1 MFNFFKKYL
10 RREDE
15 PSQRPSPLAAPS
27 AFKQSLLS
35 LEQRLMFDAAAAA
48 TAAEVKSEQVAQDQA
63 EAAVSSEGA
72 VDRTTPEQQASQ
84 ELLSAMA
91 SYSPGESATEVV
103 FVDPTVP
110 DYQTLVAGMG
120 PNVDVVV
127 LDASRDGVEQIA
139 ESLAGRS
146 GIDAIHLISHGD
158 AGTLQLGTGT
168 LNAESMSTRYADAF
182 ATIQQSLSE
191 QADILV
197 YGCNFAEGEVGQE
210 AVARLAELTGA
221 DVEASDDLT
230 GYASLGGDWVLEVK
244 AGAIETRIAIDDQTQ
259 MNWVGLLGAPVLD
272 ASKSPTLTP
281 LNEDAGAPSGAV
293 GTLVS
298 SLVDFAS
305 PSGQVDNVTDGDAG
319 AKLGIAIT
327 GANTSNGTWWFSTND
342 GATWSTLGAVS
353 DASARLLAGDGTARI
368 YFQANADYNGT
379 MSDAITFHAWDQ
391 TSGINGGTGS
401 LITTSTVLDQFT
413 TVSYS
418 NNDGTVKWGGS
429 WQELGEADGTGG
441 GMVMVNSYAGLT
453 DNSLQIETDFL
464 SRGASRQVDLS
475 AVTSAT
481 LSFDYIREPGGG
493 TKGAVSVEVY
503 DGKTWATLQTF
514 AIDATDGKAQSY
526 KADISAYANANTQI
540 RFIVSGSDSMGRLHV
555 DNIQVAG
562 TGTGGGATAY
572 STMSDTAALTV
583 TAVND
588 APADLSL
595 SASTVAENAANGT
608 VVGTI
613 SGTDPDSGDTK
624 AYSLTDT
631 AGGRF
636 AINSSTGVL
645 TVANGALLNYE
656 SATSHNV
663 TARVTDSGGLTYD
676 EIFTINLTNVNEAP
690 TGTDATITVTED
702 TARTLTT
709 ADFGFSDVD
718 AGESLSAVR
727 IDTVPGAGTL
737 TLSGVSVTAGQV
749 VTAADI
755 SAGNLLFTPA
765 ANATGAGYAT
775 VTFSVRDSANAYDS
789 APNTLTINVTAVND
803 APISTGGSATGV
815 EDTPLVLTWGQ
826 FNVSDVDSA
835 MTANSAVQIQ
845 SLPVAGTLQTL
856 VDGDW
861 KSVVVSQIITK
872 DAIDGGNLRYVP
884 VSEQSGYDG
893 YGVPGVG
900 NQRNDY
906 AQFSFAPL
914 QGTSITI
921 ANPNAEADVMSE
933 GTWRQGATG
942 WTLHTVSGFSAGVQ
956 NLGARQ
962 FSVDQ
967 DNTFYVEQDGTY
979 LAQTLATTFNS
990 TNDYALSLS
999 IGWRLDQPVSEYSVE
1014 LWAGGTRLGFI
1025 DQSQVT
1031 EVQGSLVQ
1039 AKLQVS
1045 GAGFPALNGQALQ
1058 IRLVGV
1064 VMQTNFDNLQL
1075 VSYERNTEIGAAA
1088 VMTVDITPVNDAPV
1102 LADTAL
1108 SVTVTEDAG
1117 VPSGVVGSL
1126 VSAFTGGITDVDSGA
1141 AKGIAIMGSNE
1152 TNGTWYY
1159 TTNGGS
1165 TWTAVGTVSDTSA
1178 LLLADNGSTR
1188 LYFSPNAD
1196 YNGTS
1201 TAALTVRAWDQTSGA
1216 VGTKVST
1223 ASNGGTTAF
1232 SSATDTIDVSVTPI
1246 NDAPIS
1252 TGGSVTG
1259 VEDTPVVFTWG
1270 QFNVSDVDSA
1280 MTANSALQ
1288 IRSLPVLGSLQTLVD
1303 GDWKSV
1309 AVNQIITKATIDAG
1323 NLRYVPVSEQSGYD
1337 GYGVSGVGSQR
1348 NDYAQFSF
1356 APVQGTPIMM
1366 NNPDAQADVIA
1377 EGTQQQS
1384 VTGWTVN
1391 TVSSYTA
1398 GVENPTS
1405 AQFSGDHDNTFFVES
1420 GGTWVGQILYTTP
1433 FNSANDYVLSLNVGC
1448 QSGLPASQY
1457 RIELW
1462 AGGTGLGSI
1471 DQTQV
1476 AEVPGSFTQVT
1487 LQVNGGAFASQDGQ
1501 WFGLWMIGNSGKTY
1515 FDNIQLMSYDRN
1527 AEVGTAATM
1536 TIDITPVNDAPT
1548 DLSLSAN
1555 TVAENA
1561 VNGTV
1566 VGTVNGTD
1574 PDSGDTKAYS
1584 LTDNAGGRFAINSV
1598 TGQITVA
1605 NSSLLNYEVATSHNV
1620 TVRVTDSGG
1629 LTYDE
1634 TFTINLTD
1642 VNEAT
1647 PTITSNGGGA
1657 TASISVVE
1665 NTTAVTTV
1673 RATDGDTR
1681 QTLTYSISGGADAT
1695 KFAINTSTGALSF
1708 VAAPNY
1714 EAPTDNGANNVYNV
1728 TVQVSDGNGGTDTQA
1743 LAVTV
1748 TNVNESPTDLS
1759 LSASTVAENAANGT
1773 VVGTVTGSDVDAGDT
1788 KSYTLTN
1795 NAGGRFA
1802 INRTTGALTV
1812 ANGTL
1817 LNYEAA
1823 TSHSVTVRVTDR
1835 GGLTYDETFTITV
1848 TNVNEAPAGTN
1859 ATVTINEDTTQTFT
1873 TANFGFSDVDA
1884 GDSFSAVR
1892 IETLPTAGT
1901 LTLSGTAVTA
1911 GQVITTADVAAG
1923 NLVFTP
1929 AANANGTGYARFT
1942 FSVRDSNNAYDPTPN
1957 TLTVNVTAVND
1968 APVVATNSGSN
1979 VAEGGVDRIT
1989 SAELAVV
1996 DVDNSAAQL
2005 RFSVGTSPAHGRLE
2019 LTTAPGVS
2027 ATTFTQADIAANRVT
2042 YVHDGSET
2050 LSDSFTFTVSDG
2062 AGGSIGTTTVTLTI
2076 AAVNDAPTI
2085 ISDGGGATASI
2096 NVAENVIGITVVTG
2110 ADVDIPAQALTY
2122 GISGGADQAL
2132 FTINAATGA
2141 LSFVAPRD
2149 FEAAADANGDNVYVV
2164 QVRVTDSQGGMA
2176 TQTIAV
2182 TVTDV
2187 AERLPSAVP
2196 LLPPSLIP
2204 TTPPPVI
2211 ASVPPTHELPS
2222 PSVPQEDV
2230 SGVTLPAK
2238 GLPMESRSLAEHAEG
2253 RPAIAAP
2260 PRDDNSHRDERPTVA
2275 LAARQDEGEIRN
2287 PFTIVPVEFVASDRT
2302 AGLEPT
2308 ISVSEVLMTK
2318 LDELA
2323 VLLQEAIGE
2332 NQKQQAMVA
2341 HVTALTGTALSV
2353 GFVAWAIRSGAL
2365 LASCFATIPAWRA
2378 FDPLPVVGLSRR
2390 ERTRRSQDTEAT
2402 RQAEEAEFEGL
2413 HGVLGTS
2420 SLTQQP
2426 PHSSKKGAA

>member
-63 EAAVSSEGA
+63 ETAVSSEGA

-272 ASKSPTLTP
+272 ASKSPTLTA

-475 AVTSAT
+475 SVTSAT
-481 LSFDYIREPGGG
+481 LSFDYIRQHGGG

-872 DAIDGGNLRYVP
+872 AAIDGGNLRYVP

-900 NQRNDY
+900 NQHNDY

-933 GTWRQGATG
+933 GTWQQGATG
-942 WTLHTVSGFSAGVQ
+942 WTLHTVSGFAAGVQ
-956 NLGARQ
+956 NVGARQ
-962 FSVDQ
+962 FSVDH

-979 LAQTLATTFNS
+979 LAQTLGTTFNS
-990 TNDYALSLS
+990 TNDYSLSLS

-1039 AKLQVS
+1039 ATLQVS

-1088 VMTVDITPVNDAPV
+1088 VMTVDITPANDAPV

-1117 VPSGVVGSL
+1117 APSGAVGSL

-1216 VGTKVST
+1216 VGAKVTT

-1246 NDAPIS
+1246 NDAP
-1252 TGGSVTG
+1252 
-1259 VEDTPVVFTWG
+1259 
-1270 QFNVSDVDSA
+1270 
-1280 MTANSALQ
+1280 
-1288 IRSLPVLGSLQTLVD
+1288 
-1303 GDWKSV
+1303 
-1309 AVNQIITKATIDAG
+1309 
-1323 NLRYVPVSEQSGYD
+1323 
-1337 GYGVSGVGSQR
+1337 
-1348 NDYAQFSF
+1348 
-1356 APVQGTPIMM
+1356 
-1366 NNPDAQADVIA
+1366 
-1377 EGTQQQS
+1377 
-1384 VTGWTVN
+1384 
-1391 TVSSYTA
+1391 
-1398 GVENPTS
+1398 
-1405 AQFSGDHDNTFFVES
+1405 
-1420 GGTWVGQILYTTP
+1420 
-1433 FNSANDYVLSLNVGC
+1433 
-1448 QSGLPASQY
+1448 
-1457 RIELW
+1457 
-1462 AGGTGLGSI
+1462 
-1471 DQTQV
+1471 
-1476 AEVPGSFTQVT
+1476 
-1487 LQVNGGAFASQDGQ
+1487 
-1501 WFGLWMIGNSGKTY
+1501 
-1515 FDNIQLMSYDRN
+1515 
-1527 AEVGTAATM
+1527 
-1536 TIDITPVNDAPT
+1536 T

-1561 VNGTV
+1561 ANGTV
-1566 VGTVNGTD
+1566 VGIVSGSDVDT
-1574 PDSGDTKAYS
+1574 GDTKTYS
-1584 LTDNAGGRFAINSV
+1584 LTDSAGGRFAINNS
-1598 TGQITVA
+1598 TGVVTVA
-1605 NSSLLNYEVATSHNV
+1605 NGTLLNYEAATSHNV

-1629 LTYDE
+1629 LIYDE

-1647 PTITSNGGGA
+1647 PTITSNGGGT
-1657 TASISVVE
+1657 TASISVAE

-1695 KFAINTSTGALSF
+1695 KFAINSSTGALSF

-1714 EAPTDNGANNVYNV
+1714 EVPTDNGANNVYNV

-1748 TNVNESPTDLS
+1748 TNVNESPTDLSLSASTVAENAANGTVVGTVTGSDVDAGDTKSYTLTNNAGGRFAINRTTGALTVANGTLLNYEAATSHSVTVRVTDRGGLTYDETFTITVTNVNEAPAGTNATVTINEDTTQTFTTANFGFSDVDAGDSFSAVRIETLPTAGTLTLSGTAVTAGQVITTADVAAGNLVFTPAANANGTGYARFTFSVRDSNNAYDPTPNTLTVNVTAINDAPTDLS

-2176 TQTIAV
+2176 TQMIAV
-2182 TVTDV
+2182 TVTNV

-2332 NQKQQAMVA
+2332 NQKQQALVA

-2378 FDPLPVVGLSRR
+2378 FDPLPVVSLSRR
-2390 ERTRRSQDTEAT
+2390 ERTRRSQETEAT

-2413 HGVLGTS
+2413 HGVLGAS
-2420 SLTQQP
+2420 SVTQQP
-2426 PHSSKKGAA
+2426 PYSSKKGAA

>member
-63 EAAVSSEGA
+63 ETAVSSEGA

-272 ASKSPTLTP
+272 ASKSPTLTA

-475 AVTSAT
+475 SVTSAT
-481 LSFDYIREPGGG
+481 LSFDYIRQHGGG

-872 DAIDGGNLRYVP
+872 AAIDGGNLRYVP

-900 NQRNDY
+900 NQHNDY

-933 GTWRQGATG
+933 GTWQQGATG
-942 WTLHTVSGFSAGVQ
+942 WTLHTVSGFAAGVQ
-956 NLGARQ
+956 NVGARQ
-962 FSVDQ
+962 FSVDH

-979 LAQTLATTFNS
+979 LAQTLGTTFNS
-990 TNDYALSLS
+990 TNDYSLSLS

-1039 AKLQVS
+1039 ATLQVS

-1088 VMTVDITPVNDAPV
+1088 VMTVDITPANDAPV

-1117 VPSGVVGSL
+1117 APSGAVGSL

-1216 VGTKVST
+1216 VGAKVTT

-1246 NDAPIS
+1246 NDAP
-1252 TGGSVTG
+1252 
-1259 VEDTPVVFTWG
+1259 
-1270 QFNVSDVDSA
+1270 
-1280 MTANSALQ
+1280 
-1288 IRSLPVLGSLQTLVD
+1288 
-1303 GDWKSV
+1303 
-1309 AVNQIITKATIDAG
+1309 
-1323 NLRYVPVSEQSGYD
+1323 
-1337 GYGVSGVGSQR
+1337 
-1348 NDYAQFSF
+1348 
-1356 APVQGTPIMM
+1356 
-1366 NNPDAQADVIA
+1366 
-1377 EGTQQQS
+1377 
-1384 VTGWTVN
+1384 
-1391 TVSSYTA
+1391 
-1398 GVENPTS
+1398 
-1405 AQFSGDHDNTFFVES
+1405 
-1420 GGTWVGQILYTTP
+1420 
-1433 FNSANDYVLSLNVGC
+1433 
-1448 QSGLPASQY
+1448 
-1457 RIELW
+1457 
-1462 AGGTGLGSI
+1462 
-1471 DQTQV
+1471 
-1476 AEVPGSFTQVT
+1476 
-1487 LQVNGGAFASQDGQ
+1487 
-1501 WFGLWMIGNSGKTY
+1501 
-1515 FDNIQLMSYDRN
+1515 
-1527 AEVGTAATM
+1527 
-1536 TIDITPVNDAPT
+1536 T

-1561 VNGTV
+1561 ANGTV
-1566 VGTVNGTD
+1566 VGIVSGSDVDT
-1574 PDSGDTKAYS
+1574 GDTKTYS
-1584 LTDNAGGRFAINSV
+1584 LTDSAGGRFAINNS
-1598 TGQITVA
+1598 TGVVTVA
-1605 NSSLLNYEVATSHNV
+1605 NGTLLNYEAATSHNV

-1629 LTYDE
+1629 LIYDE

-1647 PTITSNGGGA
+1647 PTITSNGGGT
-1657 TASISVVE
+1657 TASISVAE

-1695 KFAINTSTGALSF
+1695 KFAINSSTGALSF

-1714 EAPTDNGANNVYNV
+1714 EVPTDNGANNVYNV

-2176 TQTIAV
+2176 TQMIAV
-2182 TVTDV
+2182 TVTNV

-2332 NQKQQAMVA
+2332 NQKQQALVA

-2378 FDPLPVVGLSRR
+2378 FDPLPVVSLSRR
-2390 ERTRRSQDTEAT
+2390 ERTRRSQETEAT

-2413 HGVLGTS
+2413 HGVLGAS
-2420 SLTQQP
+2420 SVTQQP
-2426 PHSSKKGAA
+2426 PYSSKKGAA

>member
-1 MFNFFKKYL
+1 
-10 RREDE
+10 
-15 PSQRPSPLAAPS
+15 
-27 AFKQSLLS
+27 
-35 LEQRLMFDAAAAA
+35 
-48 TAAEVKSEQVAQDQA
+48 
-63 EAAVSSEGA
+63 
-72 VDRTTPEQQASQ
+72 
-84 ELLSAMA
+84 
-91 SYSPGESATEVV
+91 
-103 FVDPTVP
+103 
-110 DYQTLVAGMG
+110 
-120 PNVDVVV
+120 
-127 LDASRDGVEQIA
+127 
-139 ESLAGRS
+139 
-146 GIDAIHLISHGD
+146 
-158 AGTLQLGTGT
+158 
-168 LNAESMSTRYADAF
+168 
-182 ATIQQSLSE
+182 
-191 QADILV
+191 
-197 YGCNFAEGEVGQE
+197 
-210 AVARLAELTGA
+210 
-221 DVEASDDLT
+221 
-230 GYASLGGDWVLEVK
+230 
-244 AGAIETRIAIDDQTQ
+244 
-259 MNWVGLLGAPVLD
+259 
-272 ASKSPTLTP
+272 
-281 LNEDAGAPSGAV
+281 
-293 GTLVS
+293 
-298 SLVDFAS
+298 
-305 PSGQVDNVTDGDAG
+305 
-319 AKLGIAIT
+319 
-327 GANTSNGTWWFSTND
+327 
-342 GATWSTLGAVS
+342 
-353 DASARLLAGDGTARI
+353 
-368 YFQANADYNGT
+368 
-379 MSDAITFHAWDQ
+379 
-391 TSGINGGTGS
+391 
-401 LITTSTVLDQFT
+401 
-413 TVSYS
+413 
-418 NNDGTVKWGGS
+418 
-429 WQELGEADGTGG
+429 
-441 GMVMVNSYAGLT
+441 
-453 DNSLQIETDFL
+453 
-464 SRGASRQVDLS
+464 
-475 AVTSAT
+475 
-481 LSFDYIREPGGG
+481 
-493 TKGAVSVEVY
+493 
-503 DGKTWATLQTF
+503 
-514 AIDATDGKAQSY
+514 
-526 KADISAYANANTQI
+526 
-540 RFIVSGSDSMGRLHV
+540 
-555 DNIQVAG
+555 
-562 TGTGGGATAY
+562 
-572 STMSDTAALTV
+572 
-583 TAVND
+583 
-588 APADLSL
+588 
-595 SASTVAENAANGT
+595 
-608 VVGTI
+608 
-613 SGTDPDSGDTK
+613 
-624 AYSLTDT
+624 
-631 AGGRF
+631 
-636 AINSSTGVL
+636 
-645 TVANGALLNYE
+645 
-656 SATSHNV
+656 
-663 TARVTDSGGLTYD
+663 
-676 EIFTINLTNVNEAP
+676 
-690 TGTDATITVTED
+690 
-702 TARTLTT
+702 
-709 ADFGFSDVD
+709 
-718 AGESLSAVR
+718 
-727 IDTVPGAGTL
+727 
-737 TLSGVSVTAGQV
+737 
-749 VTAADI
+749 
-755 SAGNLLFTPA
+755 
-765 ANATGAGYAT
+765 
-775 VTFSVRDSANAYDS
+775 
-789 APNTLTINVTAVND
+789 
-803 APISTGGSATGV
+803 
-815 EDTPLVLTWGQ
+815 
-826 FNVSDVDSA
+826 

-872 DAIDGGNLRYVP
+872 AAIDGGNLRYVP

-1039 AKLQVS
+1039 ATLQVS

-1117 VPSGVVGSL
+1117 APSGAVGSL

-1216 VGTKVST
+1216 VGAKVTT

-1561 VNGTV
+1561 ANGTV

-1773 VVGTVTGSDVDAGDT
+1773 VVGTVTGSDVDAGDTKSYTLTNNAGGRFAINRTTGALTVANGTLLNYEAATSHSVTVRVTDRGGLTYDETFTITVTNVNEAPAGTNATVTINEDTTQTFTTANFGFSDVDAGDSFSAVRIETLPTAGTLTLSGTAVTAGQVITTADVAAGNLVFTPAANANGTGYARFTFSVRDSNNAYDPTPNTLTVNVTAINDAPTDLSLSASTVAENAANGTMVGTVTGSDVDAGDT

-2176 TQTIAV
+2176 TQMIAV
-2182 TVTDV
+2182 TVTNV

-2287 PFTIVPVEFVASDRT
+2287 PFTILPVEFVASDRT

-2378 FDPLPVVGLSRR
+2378 FDPLPVVSLSRR
-2390 ERTRRSQDTEAT
+2390 ERTRRSQETEAT

-2413 HGVLGTS
+2413 HGVLGAS
-2420 SLTQQP
+2420 SVTQQP
-2426 PHSSKKGAA
+2426 PYSSKKGAA

>member
-63 EAAVSSEGA
+63 ETAVSSEGA

-272 ASKSPTLTP
+272 ASKSPTLTA

-588 APADLSL
+588 AP
-595 SASTVAENAANGT
+595 
-608 VVGTI
+608 
-613 SGTDPDSGDTK
+613 
-624 AYSLTDT
+624 
-631 AGGRF
+631 
-636 AINSSTGVL
+636 
-645 TVANGALLNYE
+645 
-656 SATSHNV
+656 
-663 TARVTDSGGLTYD
+663 
-676 EIFTINLTNVNEAP
+676 
-690 TGTDATITVTED
+690 
-702 TARTLTT
+702 
-709 ADFGFSDVD
+709 
-718 AGESLSAVR
+718 
-727 IDTVPGAGTL
+727 
-737 TLSGVSVTAGQV
+737 
-749 VTAADI
+749 
-755 SAGNLLFTPA
+755 
-765 ANATGAGYAT
+765 
-775 VTFSVRDSANAYDS
+775 
-789 APNTLTINVTAVND
+789 
-803 APISTGGSATGV
+803 ISTGGSATGV
-815 EDTPLVLTWGQ
+815 EDTPVVFTWGQ

-872 DAIDGGNLRYVP
+872 AAIDGGNLRYVP

-1039 AKLQVS
+1039 ATLQVS

-1178 LLLADNGSTR
+1178 LLLADNGGTR

-1280 MTANSALQ
+1280 ITANSALQ

-1561 VNGTV
+1561 ANGTV

-2211 ASVPPTHELPS
+2211 ASAPPTHELPS
-2222 PSVPQEDV
+2222 ISVPQEDV
-2230 SGVTLPAK
+2230 SGVILPAK
-2238 GLPMESRSLAEHAEG
+2238 GLPIESRSLAEHAEG

-2260 PRDDNSHRDERPTVA
+2260 PRDDNSRRDERPTVA

-2287 PFTIVPVEFVASDRT
+2287 PFTILPVEFVASDRT

-2378 FDPLPVVGLSRR
+2378 FDPLPVVSLSRR

-2420 SLTQQP
+2420 SVTQQP

>member
-1 MFNFFKKYL
+1 
-10 RREDE
+10 
-15 PSQRPSPLAAPS
+15 
-27 AFKQSLLS
+27 
-35 LEQRLMFDAAAAA
+35 
-48 TAAEVKSEQVAQDQA
+48 
-63 EAAVSSEGA
+63 
-72 VDRTTPEQQASQ
+72 
-84 ELLSAMA
+84 
-91 SYSPGESATEVV
+91 
-103 FVDPTVP
+103 
-110 DYQTLVAGMG
+110 
-120 PNVDVVV
+120 
-127 LDASRDGVEQIA
+127 
-139 ESLAGRS
+139 
-146 GIDAIHLISHGD
+146 
-158 AGTLQLGTGT
+158 
-168 LNAESMSTRYADAF
+168 
-182 ATIQQSLSE
+182 
-191 QADILV
+191 
-197 YGCNFAEGEVGQE
+197 
-210 AVARLAELTGA
+210 
-221 DVEASDDLT
+221 
-230 GYASLGGDWVLEVK
+230 
-244 AGAIETRIAIDDQTQ
+244 
-259 MNWVGLLGAPVLD
+259 
-272 ASKSPTLTP
+272 
-281 LNEDAGAPSGAV
+281 
-293 GTLVS
+293 
-298 SLVDFAS
+298 
-305 PSGQVDNVTDGDAG
+305 
-319 AKLGIAIT
+319 
-327 GANTSNGTWWFSTND
+327 
-342 GATWSTLGAVS
+342 
-353 DASARLLAGDGTARI
+353 
-368 YFQANADYNGT
+368 
-379 MSDAITFHAWDQ
+379 
-391 TSGINGGTGS
+391 
-401 LITTSTVLDQFT
+401 
-413 TVSYS
+413 
-418 NNDGTVKWGGS
+418 
-429 WQELGEADGTGG
+429 
-441 GMVMVNSYAGLT
+441 
-453 DNSLQIETDFL
+453 
-464 SRGASRQVDLS
+464 
-475 AVTSAT
+475 
-481 LSFDYIREPGGG
+481 
-493 TKGAVSVEVY
+493 
-503 DGKTWATLQTF
+503 
-514 AIDATDGKAQSY
+514 
-526 KADISAYANANTQI
+526 
-540 RFIVSGSDSMGRLHV
+540 
-555 DNIQVAG
+555 
-562 TGTGGGATAY
+562 
-572 STMSDTAALTV
+572 
-583 TAVND
+583 
-588 APADLSL
+588 
-595 SASTVAENAANGT
+595 
-608 VVGTI
+608 
-613 SGTDPDSGDTK
+613 
-624 AYSLTDT
+624 
-631 AGGRF
+631 
-636 AINSSTGVL
+636 
-645 TVANGALLNYE
+645 
-656 SATSHNV
+656 
-663 TARVTDSGGLTYD
+663 
-676 EIFTINLTNVNEAP
+676 
-690 TGTDATITVTED
+690 
-702 TARTLTT
+702 
-709 ADFGFSDVD
+709 
-718 AGESLSAVR
+718 
-727 IDTVPGAGTL
+727 
-737 TLSGVSVTAGQV
+737 
-749 VTAADI
+749 
-755 SAGNLLFTPA
+755 
-765 ANATGAGYAT
+765 
-775 VTFSVRDSANAYDS
+775 
-789 APNTLTINVTAVND
+789 
-803 APISTGGSATGV
+803 
-815 EDTPLVLTWGQ
+815 
-826 FNVSDVDSA
+826 
-835 MTANSAVQIQ
+835 
-845 SLPVAGTLQTL
+845 
-856 VDGDW
+856 
-861 KSVVVSQIITK
+861 
-872 DAIDGGNLRYVP
+872 
-884 VSEQSGYDG
+884 
-893 YGVPGVG
+893 
-900 NQRNDY
+900 
-906 AQFSFAPL
+906 
-914 QGTSITI
+914 
-921 ANPNAEADVMSE
+921 MSE
-933 GTWRQGATG
+933 GTWQQGATG
-942 WTLHTVSGFSAGVQ
+942 WTLHTVSGFAAGVQ
-956 NLGARQ
+956 NVGARQ
-962 FSVDQ
+962 FSVDH

-979 LAQTLATTFNS
+979 LAQTLGTTFNS
-990 TNDYALSLS
+990 TNDYSLSLS

-1039 AKLQVS
+1039 ATLQVS

-1957 TLTVNVTAVND
+1957 TLTVNVTAINDAPTDLSLSASTVAENAANGTVVGTVTGSDVDAGDTKSYTLTNNAGGRFAINRTTGALTVANGTLLNYEAATSHSVTVRVTDRGGLTYDETFTITVTNVNEAPAGTNATVTINEDTTQTFTTANFGFSDVDAGDSFSAVRIETLPTAGTLTLSGTAVTAGQVITTADVAAGNLVFTPAANANGTGYARFTFSVRDSNNAYDPTPNTLTVNVTAVND

-2062 AGGSIGTTTVTLTI
+2062 VGGSIGTTTVTLTI

-2132 FTINAATGA
+2132 FTINATTGA

-2204 TTPPPVI
+2204 TAPPPVI
-2211 ASVPPTHELPS
+2211 ASAPPTHELPS
-2222 PSVPQEDV
+2222 ISVPQEDV
-2230 SGVTLPAK
+2230 SGVILPAK
-2238 GLPMESRSLAEHAEG
+2238 GLPIESRSLAEHAEG

-2260 PRDDNSHRDERPTVA
+2260 PRDDNSRRDERPTVA

-2287 PFTIVPVEFVASDRT
+2287 PFTILPVEFVASDRT

-2378 FDPLPVVGLSRR
+2378 FDPLPVVSLSRR

-2420 SLTQQP
+2420 SVTQQP